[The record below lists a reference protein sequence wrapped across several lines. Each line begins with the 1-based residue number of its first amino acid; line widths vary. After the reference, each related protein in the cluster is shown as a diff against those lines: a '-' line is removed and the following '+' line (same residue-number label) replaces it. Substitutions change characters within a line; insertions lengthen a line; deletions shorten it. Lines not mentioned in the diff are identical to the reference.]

1 MLSAVRASIRFPFDR
16 GFVECELVHHRETCT
31 GSRIQSADQVMK
43 YRSFSAPSLPNVDA
57 RAAGIHD
64 FDDSSPIPG
73 LFFCLQTEEKGP
85 SGLVSH
91 ETVLASVECRFV
103 NVNKE
108 GRFRLSYAIDDSP

>member
-1 MLSAVRASIRFPFDR
+1 MLSAVCASIRFPFDR

-73 LFFCLQTEEKGP
+73 LFL
-85 SGLVSH
+85 
-91 ETVLASVECRFV
+91 LANGR
-103 NVNKE
+103 E
-108 GRFRLSYAIDDSP
+108 GTLWARIP